1 MGVEE
6 NEIKSFIDN
15 NYEEIIRRFVKIDGN
30 FFSKPEYPLVNGQQ
44 IDRAII
50 NEDRKVAALIE
61 CKGSGGVNALVD
73 GIGQA
78 TQCAYHIKKNI
89 NNEFMDGCKAFLA
102 IPKEMLGKVDLD
114 LFSSQDIG
122 ILLVNLGANNVELY
136 KEGTYFSDEIGQWV
150 TINPYYFRDSS
161 LEGMYFYLH
170 MILRNLNFDGKDRLS
185 LMQMEKQISET
196 RKKPSFEDFFGD
208 VRNNHI
214 IPSVLGM
221 YDEKEKIPSDK
232 GYRFARKTFRE
243 FCKSIVT
250 DELGEYSQAVIT
262 AIMKAAS
269 RKETGGEYY
278 KIRTEEI
285 LEEIK
290 DIYGGKKVTYLFDP
304 DNGSRNV
311 LTMIRMLET
320 TGAVSRSGDN
330 RIKVN
335 YFPFRGMPFL
345 MERYDRD
352 RLAAWFR
359 EFDMPLP

>member
-1 MGVEE
+1 MGVKEDD
-6 NEIKSFIDN
+6 IKSFIDN
-15 NYEEIIRRFVKIDGN
+15 NYNEIVRRFIKIEGT
-30 FFSKPEYPLVNGQQ
+30 FFSKPEYPLINNQQ

-50 NEDRKVAALIE
+50 NEDRKIAALIE
-61 CKGSGGVNALVD
+61 CKGTGGVNALVD

-89 NNEFMDGCKAFLA
+89 NNEFLDGCKAFLA
-102 IPKEMLGKVDLD
+102 IPKEMLQAVDLK
-114 LFSSQDIG
+114 LFSFQDIG
-122 ILLVNLGANNVELY
+122 ILLVDLETNTVELY
-136 KEGTYFSDEIGQWV
+136 KEKAYFSEEIGQWI

-170 MILRNLNFDGKDRLS
+170 MMLKNLGFDRKDRLT
-185 LMQMEKQISET
+185 LKQMEDKIQGT
-196 RKKPSFEDFFGD
+196 RRKNGFEDFFGD

-221 YDEKEKIPSDK
+221 YDEKERIPSDK

-250 DELGEYSQAVIT
+250 DELGEYSQTVVT

-269 RKETGGEYY
+269 RKKAEEEYY
-278 KIRTEEI
+278 EIRTEEI
-285 LEEIK
+285 LDEIK
-290 DIYGGKKVTYLFDP
+290 NLYGGKKVTYLFDQ

-320 TGAVSRSGDN
+320 IGAVSRSGN
-330 RIKVN
+330 YRIKVN

-345 MERYDRD
+345 MERYDRG
-352 RLAAWFR
+352 RLAAWFK